1 VQRKKCCH
9 ADGTTG
15 TTENHNLPEAKFWLE
30 HHPDGERCKMCPS
43 CLGFPAMNKLQKI
56 CCHPSLIQARFD
68 PNNPPNG
75 VSKDVLNKARK
86 EVSEP

>member
-1 VQRKKCCH
+1 
-9 ADGTTG
+9 
-15 TTENHNLPEAKFWLE
+15 
-30 HHPDGERCKMCPS
+30 MCPS